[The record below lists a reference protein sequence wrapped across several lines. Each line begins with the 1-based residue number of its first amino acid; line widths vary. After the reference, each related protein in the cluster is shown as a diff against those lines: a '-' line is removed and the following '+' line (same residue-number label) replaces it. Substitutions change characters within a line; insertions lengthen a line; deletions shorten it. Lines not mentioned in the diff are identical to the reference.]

1 MPSSPRGATDVAP
14 VPSNEIPIVT
24 DFWSSTNRHPP
35 GHGAALNRWRELI
48 VSTQQQCHRICNL
61 TQAYHGGA
69 LSDARRLAYALMYA
83 VNRNC
88 ALITDWPEYRGTE
101 NNAAT
106 MTTSPELR
114 KRCAESGRRGIQCY
128 FLPLSLCYK
137 TNTLGPVKHFVLDK
151 VFFLDEQLRRI
162 QLRTGLTS
170 EVLIMGQLLAWVMRP
185 QPELREAITLYGTH
199 LGFDAPGVRHRRVAL
214 HVRRGDKHSLYTK
227 HMRNHSWRVSTES
240 FDAWTRR
247 VAADL
252 GAEHTLYM
260 TDSSLVMNGLAVS
273 HGGDGFFQLAP
284 SPRDCM
290 PSIGAGALGKH
301 HVPAANLQKKLH
313 SAKLSAQVSNK
324 ASNAS
329 ALCGPRYLIDDGI
342 QLFAGV
348 ALLAQC
354 HAFVGTQISNVDS
367 AVVELQS
374 ALRFPPT
381 YFDVLND
388 VHRACLS
395 DERVW
400 FGGVHAPINVRP
412 LDADRLA
419 KGDGNFTPGDC

>member
-1 MPSSPRGATDVAP
+1 M
-14 VPSNEIPIVT
+14 
-24 DFWSSTNRHPP
+24 
-35 GHGAALNRWRELI
+35 RELI
-48 VSTQQQCHRICNL
+48 LSTQQQCHRRCNL

-69 LSDARRLAYALMYA
+69 LSDVRRLAYALMYA

-88 ALITDWPEYRGTE
+88 ALVTDWPEYRGTQ

-114 KRCAESGRRGIQCY
+114 RRCAESGRGALQCY
-128 FLPLSLCYK
+128 FLPTSTCSRSETK
-137 TNTLGPVKHFVLDK
+137 GTVKRFILDK
-151 VFFLDEQLRRI
+151 VFFLDEQLRII

-185 QPELREAITLYGTH
+185 QSELQEAIQLYGSR
-199 LGFDAPGVRHRRVAL
+199 LGFDVPGVRHRRIAL
-214 HVRRGDKHSLYTK
+214 HMRKGDKHSLYSK
-227 HMRNHSWRVSTES
+227 HMRNHSWRVSADS
-240 FDAWTRR
+240 FDAWSRR

-252 GAEHTLYM
+252 GAEGALYM
-260 TDSSLVMNGLAVS
+260 TDSGLAMKSLAES

-284 SPRDCM
+284 APRDCM
-290 PSIGAGALGKH
+290 PSYGAGALGKH
-301 HVPAANLQKKLH
+301 HVPAAMLQKKLH
-313 SAKLSAQVSNK
+313 YARISAQLSIK
-324 ASNAS
+324 ADNAS
-329 ALCGPRYLIDDGI
+329 ASCGPRYLIDDGI

-354 HAFVGTQISNVDS
+354 YAFVGTLISNVDS
-367 AVVELQS
+367 AVVELQG

-395 DERVW
+395 DERIW
-400 FGGVHAPINVRP
+400 FGGVHAPINMRP
-412 LDADRLA
+412 LHKDRLA
-419 KGDGNFTPGDC
+419 LGDGNFTAGDC